1 VRAFRFSVV
10 STRIIRRVIIYGFVY
25 LKLCPIPF
33 AVYVEQ
39 VIRRRSIRGGGP
51 SVAAT
56 GASSAVVV
64 IDHLNST
71 ESSRRRFRF
80 RRDAREMW
88 A

>member
-1 VRAFRFSVV
+1 VD
-10 STRIIRRVIIYGFVY
+10 
-25 LKLCPIPF
+25 
-33 AVYVEQ
+33 VEQ
-39 VIRRRSIRGGGP
+39 VIRGISIRGGGP